1 MKIKDVRITAR
12 VPIETFYAI
21 QKAASIMGVPIN
33 AYIVQVAH
41 EAALQKIDS
50 DQASSITLS
59 KKDANWFL
67 EQLERKPQPNQKLI
81 KALYNIG
88 ES

>member
-1 MKIKDVRITAR
+1 MKDVRVTAR
-12 VPIETFYAI
+12 VPIETFSAI
-21 QKAASIMGVPIN
+21 QKAAFLMGVPIN

-41 EAALQKIDS
+41 NAAIQKIDS

-59 KKDANWFL
+59 KKDSDWFL
-67 EQLERKPQPNQKLI
+67 QQLERKPQPNQKLI